1 MFNLKKGDKEMITST
16 KPDANDTA
24 KSSSAAQT
32 VDIIRVEAEG
42 LVKRMVALNPNI
54 VGKLPDKRVQAIVR
68 GTMMALAQEVNE
80 REEGQL
86 QVSGLGRITIRQF
99 ETEKDGSPATVKRVT
114 LNPAKPKPK
123 V

>member
-1 MFNLKKGDKEMITST
+1 
-16 KPDANDTA
+16 
-24 KSSSAAQT
+24 
-32 VDIIRVEAEG
+32 
-42 LVKRMVALNPNI
+42 MVALNPNI